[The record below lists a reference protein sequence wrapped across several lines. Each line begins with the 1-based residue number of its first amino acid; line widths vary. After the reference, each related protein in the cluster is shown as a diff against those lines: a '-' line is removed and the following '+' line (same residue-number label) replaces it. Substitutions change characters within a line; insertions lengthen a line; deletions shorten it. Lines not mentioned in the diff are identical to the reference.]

1 MQDVFENGA
10 HEPPPAIVYWPTYGE
25 SPYRAARID
34 VERSVTFVIRS
45 ADAGSDALL
54 GEVRRAVWSVNAGL
68 SLASEQTMQQVYDAS
83 MARTSF
89 TLVLLAIAAAMAL
102 TLGVVGIY
110 GVIAYAVSQK
120 TREIGIRLAL
130 GAQHSE
136 LKRMF
141 VLHGLKLTASGVAL
155 GLVAALGLTR
165 LMSAVLFGVSPF
177 DPVTYL
183 IMPLILL
190 AVTLAASYLPAR
202 KAAHVDP
209 VEALK
214 AP

>member
-1 MQDVFENGA
+1 
-10 HEPPPAIVYWPTYGE
+10 
-25 SPYRAARID
+25 
-34 VERSVTFVIRS
+34 
-45 ADAGSDALL
+45 
-54 GEVRRAVWSVNAGL
+54 
-68 SLASEQTMQQVYDAS
+68 MQQVYDGS

-110 GVIAYAVSQK
+110 GVISYAVSQK

-130 GAQHSE
+130 GAQHVRAQAYVRSVRAE
-136 LKRMF
+136 T
-141 VLHGLKLTASGVAL
+141 HGTGAAL

-165 LMSAVLFGVSPF
+165 LMSAVLFGVSPL

-183 IMPLILL
+183 IVPLILL
-190 AVTLAASYLPAR
+190 AATLAASYLPAR